1 MYDLILALPATY
13 CIGMYLMEKNQ
24 KMVSLFGFIILSIM
38 YAVHDINAPL
48 FLFFMILFYFMTEQY
63 KNFFIRAEKK

>member
-13 CIGMYLMEKNQ
+13 CI
-24 KMVSLFGFIILSIM
+24 LFNGKKSKDGISSWFYFLSI

-48 FLFFMILFYFMTEQY
+48 FLFFMVLFYFMTEQY